1 MAIKTTNL
9 QSGTILGWVALSPEK
24 DITAYDLW
32 RCMMIG
38 QTVRPDDAAG
48 IPEDLRRH
56 YKQRPGPGH
65 Y

>member
-1 MAIKTTNL
+1 MTAETD
-9 QSGTILGWVALSPEK
+9 SGANGAWMTLSPER

-38 QTVRPDDAAG
+38 QSVIPDEADG

-56 YKQRPGPGH
+56 YKPRPVGQ

>member
-1 MAIKTTNL
+1 MADSSHSEVSISKNSWLT
-9 QSGTILGWVALSPEK
+9 LSPEP

-32 RCMMIG
+32 RCMTLG
-38 QTVRPDDAAG
+38 QSVRPDEAGG

-56 YKQRPGPGH
+56 YKRRPAPGQ